1 MSVKELFSYSEQQ
14 LNQVPSFIT
23 DITGRTKKIQQL
35 WDKQECN
42 ITYQSFIV
50 LKILSTGYNDGHLKY
65 FVNFQIKVNGSEYIE
80 NYAYKFCWWC
90 KKYQCEKRDQLH

>member
-14 LNQVPSFIT
+14 LNQVPSFII
-23 DITGRTKKIQQL
+23 DITGGTKKIQQL

-65 FVNFQIKVNGSEYIE
+65 FVNFQIKVNGSEYIK
-80 NYAYKFCWWC
+80 NYA
-90 KKYQCEKRDQLH
+90 

>member
-1 MSVKELFSYSEQQ
+1 M
-14 LNQVPSFIT
+14 PSFII
-23 DITGRTKKIQQL
+23 DIIGGTKKKNTTTMRQARS
-35 WDKQECN
+35 N

-90 KKYQCEKRDQLH
+90 KKISVWKTWSTALNQLNIIAVAKALQ